1 MLSQFL
7 KRWFAPKPAAESA
20 EQQAARLSFDAQW
33 YLASYPDVAAA
44 GIDPWQ
50 HYWQHGRFEGRLP
63 QQNRPIAWE
72 HALWRGAEAVMLP
85 RLQRL
90 LSDETASAEEEM
102 SARVVLARWF
112 RWQEQWEQ
120 VVALLMP
127 NGVLAHPPQQG
138 HAQQQ
143 RERLHTLLL
152 LTEAYCR
159 LADDA
164 AEPSVLSQLS
174 QMVET
179 LEAEFPNSPDTALAR
194 ANLLLV
200 QDDHTT
206 TQHFET
212 QHFETGRLE
221 HLNRFFSAQGLG
233 ELTLHQ
239 PSQPLTIDNLCAVA
253 MPAPSN
259 SAQAWPLVSVIVP
272 LFNAGASIDTAL
284 GCLLAQ
290 QGVRLDIVVVDDA
303 SQDDS
308 AARVQRWIARCPPHI
323 TLQFIQHEVNQ
334 GAYAARNT
342 GAAQARGDYITV
354 HDSDDWSHPD
364 KLRLQVAALEQQPHA
379 KASLS
384 DWVRATPALL
394 FHRWRLDEYGWVYPN
409 ISSLMVRREV
419 LDTLGYWDD
428 VKVNA
433 DTEYRERLVA
443 AYGES
448 AVQHVLPGVPLAIG
462 RASAESLSQRSE
474 SHLISQFT
482 GVRYHYMAAARR
494 WHQAASTPAALYMP
508 RYPQQRLFYAPTA
521 MLRDGK
527 QNPSPLALE
536 DQLRVSGLFDAGWYL
551 TRYIDLQQAMVDPFE
566 HFCRAGSAE
575 GRDPGPGFSTSGYRR
590 RHANALAQTGL
601 PLSEQPPW
609 EHYLL
614 HVADLPGQQAIQE
627 ALPEWQ
633 GQPMVAGRPTVMVCA
648 HQLGSQLF
656 GAERSLL
663 DVLDAMQALSWNTI
677 VVLPEA
683 GNADYEAE
691 LLARCCVL
699 AVVPYGWWEVGKA
712 PVAPCVAHL
721 EAMIERYSV
730 QAVHAN
736 TLVLDEPLVAA
747 KRAGVPA
754 VVHVRELPAH
764 DPALCST
771 LGATAEELRLRVHHC
786 SDIVIA
792 NSQAVA
798 QAFDGEAL
806 KDASPIYVVPNT
818 IHMAPLLTLPVPQP
832 SPVFKVGMLS
842 SNLPKKGLEDIEA
855 VAKCLEGVINV
866 QFRLYGPETPA
877 INALMERVS
886 KGLAPSSLVHAGYV
900 EHPAQALAEVDMVVN
915 LSRFQESF
923 GRTVLEA
930 MAAALPVVAYA
941 WGALPEL
948 VVNGETGYLIP
959 FDESS
964 HLVDQSVEQ
973 EVETA
978 VENMAENVA
987 EKIAFLAQS
996 PDVVEQLGKAG
1007 RERALAHFSAD
1018 SLAAALQKAYQ
1029 SWL

>member
-1 MLSQFL
+1 MLSQFF
-7 KRWFAPKPAAESA
+7 KRWFARKPAAESA
-20 EQQAARLSFDAQW
+20 EQQAARQSFDAQW

-44 GIDPWQ
+44 GVDPWL

-63 QQNRPIAWE
+63 QQNHAVAWE

-90 LSDETASAEEEM
+90 LNDATASADEAGA
-102 SARVVLARWF
+102 ARVALARWF
-112 RWQEQWEQ
+112 RWQEQWAQ

-127 NGVLAHPPQQG
+127 NGVLANPPQQG
-138 HAQQQ
+138 QAQQ

-152 LTEAYCR
+152 LIESYCR
-159 LADDA
+159 LVDDA
-164 AEPSVLSQLS
+164 AVPSVLSQLNHV
-174 QMVET
+174 VET
-179 LEAEFPNSPDTALAR
+179 LEAEFPDSPDTILAR
-194 ANLLLV
+194 ANVKLV
-200 QDDHTT
+200 QHGHSCT
-206 TQHFET
+206 E
-212 QHFETGRLE
+212 RLE
-221 HLNRFFSAQGLG
+221 HLSRLFSVHRLSLLA
-233 ELTLHQ
+233 LHD
-239 PSQPLTIDNLCAVA
+239 SSEPLSIDNLSTVA
-253 MPAPSN
+253 KPVDADELQSE
-259 SAQAWPLVSVIVP
+259 PLVSVIVP
-272 LFNAGASIDTAL
+272 LFNARASIDSAL
-284 GCLLAQ
+284 RCLFGQ
-290 QGVRLDIVVVDDA
+290 RGVRLEILVVDDA

-308 AARVQRWIARCPPHI
+308 VACVQRWIPRCPPHI
-323 TLQFIQHEVNQ
+323 TLQLLQHEVNQ

-342 GAAQARGDYITV
+342 GAAHARGDYITV

-364 KLRLQVAALEQQPHA
+364 KLRLQVAALEQHPHV

-433 DTEYRERLVA
+433 DTEYRERIVA

-448 AVQHVLPGVPLAIG
+448 AVQQVLPGTPLAIG

-474 SHLISQFT
+474 SHLVSQFT

-494 WHQAASTPAALYMP
+494 WHQSASIPAALYMP
-508 RYPQQRLFYAPTA
+508 RYPQQRSFYAPGA
-521 MLRDGK
+521 MLREGK
-527 QNPSPLALE
+527 QNASPLALE
-536 DQLRVSGLFDAGWYL
+536 DQLRASGLFDAGWYL

-566 HFCRAGSAE
+566 HFCKAGSAE

-590 RHANALAQTGL
+590 RYADELAQTGL
-601 PLSEQPPW
+601 APW

-614 HVADLPGQQAIQE
+614 HSAALPGQLARQE
-627 ALPEWQ
+627 ALPEWK
-633 GQPMVAGRPTVMVCA
+633 GLPVLAGRPTVMVCA
-648 HQLGSQLF
+648 HQLGPQLF

-663 DVLDAMQALSWNTI
+663 DVLEAMQALNWNT
-677 VVLPEA
+677 VVVIPEA
-683 GNADYEAE
+683 GNVDYEAE
-691 LLARCCVL
+691 LLARCCIL
-699 AVVPYGWWEVGKA
+699 AVVPYGWWQVGKV
-712 PVAPCVAHL
+712 PVEPCVAHL
-721 EAMIERYSV
+721 QAIIERYSV

-764 DPALCST
+764 DTALCSA
-771 LGATAEELRLRVHHC
+771 LGATAEELRARVHHC
-786 SDIVIA
+786 SDVVIA
-792 NSQAVA
+792 NSQTVA
-798 QAFDGEAL
+798 RAFNGEAL

-818 IHMAPLLTLPVPQP
+818 IHMAPLLALPTPQP
-832 SPVFKVGMLS
+832 SPVFTVGMLS

-855 VAKCLEGVINV
+855 VAKRLEGGVNV

-886 KGLAPSSLVHAGYV
+886 KGLAPSSLLHAGYV
-900 EHPAQALAEVDMVVN
+900 EHPAQALAEVDLVVN

-930 MAAALPVVAYA
+930 MAAARPVIAYA

-948 VVNGETGYLIP
+948 VVEGETGYLIP
-959 FDESS
+959 LGGSRRVDEQAA
-964 HLVDQSVEQ
+964 DQP
-973 EVETA
+973 VETA
-978 VENMAENVA
+978 IEHMVEEVFGEVA
-987 EKIAFLAQS
+987 EKIALLARS
-996 PDVVEQLGKAG
+996 PDTVAQLGQAG
-1007 RERALAHFSAD
+1007 RQRAAMCFSAE
-1018 SLAAALQKAYQ
+1018 SLAVALQNAYQ
-1029 SWL
+1029 PLLLNSGNKTI